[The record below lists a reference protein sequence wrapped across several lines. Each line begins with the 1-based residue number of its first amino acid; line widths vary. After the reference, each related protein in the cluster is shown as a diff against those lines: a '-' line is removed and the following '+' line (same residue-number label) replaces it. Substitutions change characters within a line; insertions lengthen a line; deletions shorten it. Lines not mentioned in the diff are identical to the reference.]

1 MVSMEIVGY
10 PWISLDI
17 RAMYA
22 LISIDIWI
30 SMGVDVLGCQWISMD
45 IFTDFHEIYGYAC
58 PWTPGI
64 LSFARENE
72 SVMEIHGYS

>member
-1 MVSMEIVGY
+1 MVSMEIIGY

-30 SMGVDVLGCQWISMD
+30 STGVDVLGYQWISMD
-45 IFTDFHEIYGYAC
+45 IYMDFHGYLWIC
-58 PWTPGI
+58 MSMDTRDP
-64 LSFARENE
+64 
-72 SVMEIHGYS
+72 

>member
-10 PWISLDI
+10 PSISMDI

-30 SMGVDVLGCQWISMD
+30 SMGVDVLGCQWISID
-45 IFTDFHEIYGYAC
+45 IFTDFH
-58 PWTPGI
+58 
-64 LSFARENE
+64 
-72 SVMEIHGYS
+72 

>member
-1 MVSMEIVGY
+1 MVSMEIFGY

-30 SMGVDVLGCQWISMD
+30 SIGVDVLGCQWISMD
-45 IFTDFHEIYGYAC
+45 IFTDFH
-58 PWTPGI
+58 
-64 LSFARENE
+64 
-72 SVMEIHGYS
+72 

>member
-22 LISIDIWI
+22 WVWMSWDVNGYPWIYSRISID
-30 SMGVDVLGCQWISMD
+30 
-45 IFTDFHEIYGYAC
+45 IYGYAC

>member
-30 SMGVDVLGCQWISMD
+30 SMGVAVLGCQWISMD
-45 IFTDFHEIYGYAC
+45 IFTDFHRYLWLC
-58 PWTPGI
+58 MSMDTRNP
-64 LSFARENE
+64 
-72 SVMEIHGYS
+72 